1 MKKVFSLSCLFVLLS
16 ACALHSLDSVKE
28 ELASMVEADQRARHK
43 LTNNTYE
50 IDVLHTERLKK
61 ILAVHEWMTIST
73 FGEKADSDAWL
84 LAQHADHDPA
94 FQESCL
100 RILERLVPLGET
112 SKRHYAYLYDRVAL
126 KSEGGKQKYGTQAR
140 IQGDQFELCPVEGS
154 LRDVNERRRE
164 MGLETVEEYLKE
176 LKQFYKSDA

>member
-1 MKKVFSLSCLFVLLS
+1 MKKVFSLLCLFIGLS
-16 ACALHSLDSVKE
+16 ACTLHSVDNVKQ
-28 ELASMVEADQRARHK
+28 ELAFMVEVDQRARKK

-50 IDVLHTERLKK
+50 IDVLHTERLKE
-61 ILAVHEWMTIST
+61 ILSIHEWIRIST

-84 LAQHADHDPA
+84 LVQHADHDPA

-100 RILERLVPLGET
+100 HVLEKLVPLGET
-112 SKRHYAYLYDRVAL
+112 SKRNYAYLYDRVAL

-164 MGLETVEEYLKE
+164 MGLETIEEYLKG
-176 LKQFYKSDA
+176 LKQFYNK